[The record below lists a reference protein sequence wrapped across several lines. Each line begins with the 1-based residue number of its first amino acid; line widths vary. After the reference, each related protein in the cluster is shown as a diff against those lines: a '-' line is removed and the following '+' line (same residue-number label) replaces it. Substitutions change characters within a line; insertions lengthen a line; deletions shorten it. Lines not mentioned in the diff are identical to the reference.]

1 MKRFAFCVKLWYNIS
16 IGYNEEKKVN
26 GARCMED
33 NIAAIATAAGKGGV
47 AIVRVSGKSPLA
59 IAAKMFRPVGNIK
72 VEDFE
77 PYKMYA
83 GQIDGGSFT
92 DFGLCVYFQAPKSYT
107 GEDIIEFHCHGG
119 VNIARG
125 ILKKTFSLGARSAE
139 KGEFTRRAFLNGKL
153 SLAAAEG
160 IADMINAESDAEV
173 RAGYNLYT
181 KLLTDKVNAFQA
193 ELTTVLAKID
203 VTIDYPDEYEED
215 LEKETQEIKRL
226 LERTAKKLNE
236 LALRYNT
243 EKKIKSGVTVALCG
257 KPNTGKSSLLNTL
270 LGYEK
275 AIVSSVAGTTR
286 DAVEGTIEIEGRKF
300 NLYDTAGVR
309 ESGDQIESIGID
321 RAEKI
326 IRSADVAVFV
336 ADLTQGLSEEDARV
350 LEMLKG
356 KPLVKVINKSDLL
369 NDDTDTDADALV
381 SAHTGEGIA
390 RLKALLF
397 EKAYGAQEN
406 LHEAFLIEQR
416 HYNALTRANEAV
428 NRAIG
433 ACGNEALEIVALGVK
448 ETWDVLGEITGETA
462 TETIIG
468 EIFSKFCVGK

>member
-1 MKRFAFCVKLWYNIS
+1 MEENIS
-16 IGYNEEKKVN
+16 
-26 GARCMED
+26 
-33 NIAAIATAAGKGGV
+33 AIATAAGKGGV
-47 AIVRVSGKSPLA
+47 AIVRVSGKDPLA
-59 IAAKMFRPVGNIK
+59 LAAKMFRPVGNIK

-83 GQIDGGSFT
+83 GQIDGGNFT

-107 GEDIIEFHCHGG
+107 GEDIVEFHCHGG

-181 KLLTDKVNAFQA
+181 KSLTDKVCEFQA
-193 ELTTVLAKID
+193 ELTTALAKID

-215 LEKETQEIKRL
+215 LDKETQEIKGL
-226 LERTAKKLNE
+226 LESTVKKLDE

-286 DAVEGTIEIEGRKF
+286 DAVEGTIEIDGRKF

-309 ESGDQIESIGID
+309 ESGDKIENIGID

-326 IRSADVAVFV
+326 IRAADVAVFV

-350 LEMLKG
+350 LDMLNG
-356 KPLVKVINKSDLL
+356 KPLIKVINKSDLL
-369 NDDTDTDADALV
+369 NDDTHTDADVLV
-381 SAHTGEGIA
+381 SALTGEGIQK
-390 RLKALLF
+390 LKTLLF
-397 EKAYGAQEN
+397 ERAYGAQEN
-406 LHEAFLIEQR
+406 LHEAFLIEER
-416 HYNALTRANEAV
+416 HYNALV
-428 NRAIG
+428 RAIEIVKG
-433 ACGNEALEIVALGVK
+433 AILACGREPLEIVALGVK